1 MAQIDQYKQQTHF
14 FPWENPEEKGKEK
27 GWDLLG
33 KLVLGL
39 AFKQEKNARMGTR
52 VKTNGYV

>member
-14 FPWENPEEKGKEK
+14 FPWESPEEKEK

-52 VKTNGYV
+52 VKTREGV